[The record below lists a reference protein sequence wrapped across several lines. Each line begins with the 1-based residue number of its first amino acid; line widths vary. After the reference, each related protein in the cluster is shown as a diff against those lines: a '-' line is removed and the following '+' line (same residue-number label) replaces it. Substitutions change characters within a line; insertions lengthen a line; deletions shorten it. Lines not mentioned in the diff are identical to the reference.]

1 MPDEASIPPPDTQA
15 PPSEPVSVPEP
26 VSEAPAEPPPQESTP
41 APEPAPPET
50 PAPTEAQASVS
61 EPVPEPTPVQQT
73 NPQPQ
78 QSSSAPTFP
87 ALHGDIVNARAK
99 IQEMK
104 HKKLDKIM
112 VKLSEKGK
120 ITNDEV
126 EKLLHVSDAT
136 ATRYLQALEKENK
149 IKQTG
154 VTGKAVFY
162 EKI

>member
-1 MPDEASIPPPDTQA
+1 MARLTEKETTPKSSEDTAS
-15 PPSEPVSVPEP
+15 
-26 VSEAPAEPPPQESTP
+26 
-41 APEPAPPET
+41 
-50 PAPTEAQASVS
+50 
-61 EPVPEPTPVQQT
+61 
-73 NPQPQ
+73 
-78 QSSSAPTFP
+78 
-87 ALHGDIVNARAK
+87 GR
-99 IQEMK
+99 
-104 HKKLDKIM
+104 
-112 VKLSEKGK
+112 G